1 MSVRIILDTNIWVSY
16 FIGRN
21 FDEVALTILNNN
33 LTVFSC
39 SELEDEVVDVLGRA
53 KFKKLI
59 RLDIERYLLF

>member
-1 MSVRIILDTNIWVSY
+1 VSY

-21 FDEVALTILNNN
+21 SDEVALTILNNN